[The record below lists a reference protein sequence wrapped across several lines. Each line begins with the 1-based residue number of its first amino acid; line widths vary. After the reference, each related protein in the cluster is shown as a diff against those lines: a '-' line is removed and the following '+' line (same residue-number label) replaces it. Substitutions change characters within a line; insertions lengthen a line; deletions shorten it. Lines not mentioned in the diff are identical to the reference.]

1 MTSRKVTVSIPE
13 ELAAQVQALVESHQ
27 AASFSGY
34 VQEALQAY
42 LERHVSLLAIR
53 EHTGGAPSPEWAA
66 WADGVLGF
74 GPRVP
79 APDEAEPGE
88 ADTTGEKAS

>member
-42 LERHVSLLAIR
+42 LNRHISLTIY
-53 EHTGGAPSPEWAA
+53 HQYTGGPPSPEVEA
-66 WADGVLGF
+66 WARGVLEI
-74 GPRVP
+74 GPEVP
-79 APDEAEPGE
+79 PPSRDKTAKATTDDREA
-88 ADTTGEKAS
+88 S

>member
-1 MTSRKVTVSIPE
+1 MTVRKVTVSLPE
-13 ELAAQVQALVESHQ
+13 ELAAQVQALV
-27 AASFSGY
+27 AAHRATTFSGY
-34 VQEALQAY
+34 VQEALQSY
-42 LERHVSLLAIR
+42 LERDLSLLAIR
-53 EHTGGAPSPEWAA
+53 EHTGGAPSREWAA

-88 ADTTGEKAS
+88 TDTTGKQAS